1 MRCWPTSAESGAGPP
16 RPSHGPGGSAARIVA
31 QLEAGHGLVLAEH
44 EWDESPLMALKKAEL
59 LETAEGLGVE
69 VDSKMTKQQ
78 IADAVLSHIG

>member
-1 MRCWPTSAESGAGPP
+1 MEAAAESGDDDAAQADDE
-16 RPSHGPGGSAARIVA
+16 GGD
-31 QLEAGHGLVLAEH
+31 EP

-78 IADAVLSHIG
+78 IADAVLAHIG